1 MTLRAARVVVA
12 AAVLALGAPVHATP
26 PPHRTRVL
34 LLPPGPGDPVS
45 LRLLD
50 ELVAAGIAVQVV
62 PTPAGEPAALAGLWD
77 ADAVLRVEPEARAIV
92 VWVVPVEAGEA
103 PEQRFEVAPGRT
115 DGGAELALRS
125 VEALRG
131 RLLRVE
137 VARREREPSALVVPP
152 APTASS
158 SAPSPQDLARLPSPE
173 RRPPA
178 PPRRAALYIAPA
190 LSLSPGG
197 GIGPGGAALAGV
209 RFISGHFGADAFALI
224 SVAPGVVDAVG
235 GRVKLS
241 STAIGI
247 GAWADAFAPTA
258 PIALGAGLG
267 LAGAFLAYDAQAND
281 PAFVG
286 RSGIVGYSLPYVRA
300 ALEWRAFGHVAL
312 RLDGLVGVAAPRPVV
327 AVGPDAVASFGRPLV
342 ALALGVEMTVP

>member
-1 MTLRAARVVVA
+1 MTLRAARVVVVA
-12 AAVLALGAPVHATP
+12 SVLALGAPVQAAP
-26 PPHRTRVL
+26 PSHGTRVL
-34 LLPPGPGDPVS
+34 LVPPGPGDPVS

-50 ELVAAGIAVQVV
+50 ELVAAGIAVQIV
-62 PTPAGEPAALAGLWD
+62 PTPPGEPAALAALWD
-77 ADAVLRVEPEARAIV
+77 ADAVLRVEPQARAVV
-92 VWVVPVEAGEA
+92 VWVVPLDAGEA
-103 PEQRFEVAPGRT
+103 PEQRFALAPGRAE
-115 DGGAELALRS
+115 GPAELALRS

-137 VARREREPSALVVPP
+137 IARRKREPAAP
-152 APTASS
+152 ATPAAPAASV
-158 SAPSPQDLARLPSPE
+158 SAPSPPDVAKLPASE
-173 RRPPA
+173 RSVPA
-178 PPRRAALYIAPA
+178 PPRRVALYIAPA

-197 GIGPGGAALAGV
+197 GVGPGGAALAGV

-224 SVAPGVVDAVG
+224 SLAPAVVDAAG
-235 GRVKLS
+235 GRVQLS

-247 GAWADAFAPTA
+247 GAWADVFAPTA
-258 PIALGAGLG
+258 PVALGAGLG
-267 LAGAFLAYDAQAND
+267 LAGAFLAYDARASD

-300 ALEWRAFGHVAL
+300 ALEWRAFGHLGL